1 MPVFLSSKAENGNKV
16 FNDVS
21 EEINIPILHIADAA
35 AAAVRRDNIKKV
47 GLLGTRFTMTQDFIK
62 DRLGNMGL
70 EVIVP
75 DEDDSSTDSI
85 IHKEMERLE
94 EFIIISNNRDECNEK
109 LNEWGVLN

>member
-62 DRLGNMGL
+62 DRLGNCF
-70 EVIVP
+70 I
-75 DEDDSSTDSI
+75 SI
-85 IHKEMERLE
+85 NTSLKWCVKAKKILGGMEE
-94 EFIIISNNRDECNEK
+94 TSI
-109 LNEWGVLN
+109 